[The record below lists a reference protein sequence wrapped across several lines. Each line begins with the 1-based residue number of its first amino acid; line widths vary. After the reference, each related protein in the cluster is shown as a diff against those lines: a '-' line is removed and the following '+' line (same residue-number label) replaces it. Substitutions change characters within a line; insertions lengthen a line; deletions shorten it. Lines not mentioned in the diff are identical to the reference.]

1 MTPDGGRVRMAGP
14 GPGPDLVQGQ
24 SGCES
29 GSGEESRWVGQME
42 MVEGGGTVSG
52 HRRRGER
59 VGGCMV
65 LDNTLVS
72 EGDTG

>member
-1 MTPDGGRVRMAGP
+1 MAGP
-14 GPGPDLVQGQ
+14 GPGPDLVQVRW
-24 SGCES
+24 GCES
-29 GSGEESRWVGQME
+29 GSGEGSGWDGMRGGVK
-42 MVEGGGTVSG
+42 GGGTVSG

-65 LDNTLVS
+65 LGNTLVS